1 MKDNYPRFLQ
11 PELLCRPALPM
22 DTPAVLAMS
31 SLIWDGEDYL
41 KYVWQDWMDDPDGML
56 LVGEYAGDLAA
67 TGKLTQ
73 LAEHTW
79 WLEGLRVHP
88 EFEGRGFATHVFG
101 SLLDTCTHLGGGIAR
116 LATSSTRLAVHRMCD
131 RYGFMQVG
139 NVSAYRAST
148 QIADND
154 SPWPFTP
161 LIETQAVEA
170 VRLAVN
176 STSISLTGPLVDLGW
191 QWQEPAFEIL
201 RESAAKC
208 QAWWWHDR
216 GGLLSVWVDEEEDE
230 RTLSLQLA
238 ACPAEDL
245 TALLADFRL
254 LGGQLGYPEVRAML
268 PVDTAIVHILEQA
281 GYHRTW
287 ENSLFIYEKS
297 IPVV

>member
-1 MKDNYPRFLQ
+1 MDNNYPAFLQ
-11 PELLCRPALPM
+11 PELLCRPALPL

-41 KYVWQDWMDDPDGML
+41 KYVWQDWLDDPGGRL
-56 LVGEYAGDLAA
+56 LVGEFAGSLAT

-101 SLLDTCTHLGGGIAR
+101 SLLDACTRLGGGIAR
-116 LATSSTRLAVHRMCD
+116 LATSSTRLAVHRMCA
-131 RYGFMQVG
+131 RYGFTQIG
-139 NVSAYRAST
+139 NVSAYRAPT
-148 QIADND
+148 QVAHNT

-161 LIETQAVEA
+161 LIETQAGEA
-170 VRLAVN
+170 VHLALN
-176 STSISLTGPLVDLGW
+176 STSTSLTGPLVDLGW
-191 QWQEPAFEIL
+191 QWQEPEIEIF
-201 RESAAKC
+201 RASAAKS
-208 QAWWWHDR
+208 QAWWWHGR

-230 RTLSLQLA
+230 RILSLQLA
-238 ACPAEDL
+238 VCPAENL
-245 TALLADFRL
+245 AELLVDYRL

-268 PVDTAIVHILEQA
+268 PVDTAIVQTLEQA

-287 ENSLFIYEKS
+287 ENSLFIYEKR